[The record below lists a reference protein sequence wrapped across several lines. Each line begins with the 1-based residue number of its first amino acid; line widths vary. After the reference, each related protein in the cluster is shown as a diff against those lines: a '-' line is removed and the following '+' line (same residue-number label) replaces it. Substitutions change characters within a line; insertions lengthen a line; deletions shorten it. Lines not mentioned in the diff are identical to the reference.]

1 MALDAKRMVSI
12 EISQETY
19 SRLQQK
25 AIPFKDSPD
34 TVIARLLNESERSMN
49 ERRPQSTD
57 QGLGVSLSQLGGEVA
72 PADITI
78 DDPFDPPSLKH
89 TKVLRAEVADRQT
102 NRANWTTVR
111 QSLIEVALR
120 QRGYNLRQLLEICPM
135 NAQEGVK
142 ADEGYTPYE
151 DLGVSIQGQD
161 ANHAWQAAA
170 ALAKALRIPVKVWFQ
185 WRTKSDAKFRGK
197 RSLLAIDP
205 IRS

>member
-19 SRLQQK
+19 SRLQQR
-25 AIPFKDSPD
+25 AVPLKDSPD
-34 TVIARLLNESERSMN
+34 TVIARLLNECERSMN
-49 ERRPQSTD
+49 EPRPQPAS
-57 QGLGVSLSQLGGEVA
+57 QGLGGGPSQLGDDVA

-78 DDPFDPPSLKH
+78 DNPFDPPSLKH

-102 NRANWTTVR
+102 YKANWTTVR
-111 QSLIEVALR
+111 QSLVEIAVR
-120 QRGYNLRQLLEICPM
+120 QRGFNLRQLLEICPM

-142 ADEGYTPYE
+142 ADEGYTHYK
-151 DLGVSIQGQD
+151 DLDLSIQGQD

-185 WRTKSDAKFRGK
+185 WRTKPDAEFPGK

-205 IRS
+205 LRS